1 MKNLFKKT
9 LFLFLLVS
17 FFSLYP
23 NDLQTKIFNIV
34 KKQKTSIVSV
44 HPTLLKVKCK
54 YVEKECKKGDKN
66 CKKKEMKCDMVETRA
81 LGSGFVINAK
91 KKLILTNFHVVQ
103 GSVLT
108 EVKLNGKIYRA
119 KPIELF
125 PDSDLAVLQIE
136 TDELLDI
143 KAVKVAK
150 DFRVGEFV
158 VPVGHPRYLYNSYSF
173 GIVSAKRKFPNH
185 PVLFLQTDA
194 SINPG
199 NSGGPIFNLK
209 GEVVGVSTLMVS
221 PVRGS
226 VGLNL
231 GISCIHVRKMV
242 KKYLEF

>member
-9 LFLFLLVS
+9 LFLFLLIS

-23 NDLQTKIFNIV
+23 SDLQTKIFNIV

-54 YVEKECKKGDKN
+54 TKEKECKKEDKKY
-66 CKKKEMKCDMVETRA
+66 KKKEMKCDFVETRA

-91 KKLILTNFHVVQ
+91 KKYILTNFHVVK

-108 EVKLNGKIYRA
+108 EVKLNGKIYNTKIIA
-119 KPIELF
+119 LF
-125 PDSDLAVLQIE
+125 PESDVAILQIE
-136 TDELLDI
+136 SVDVLDLE
-143 KAVKVAK
+143 AVKVAK

-221 PVRGS
+221 PIRGS

-231 GISCIHVRKMV
+231 GISCIHLRKIV
-242 KKYLEF
+242 KKYLQY